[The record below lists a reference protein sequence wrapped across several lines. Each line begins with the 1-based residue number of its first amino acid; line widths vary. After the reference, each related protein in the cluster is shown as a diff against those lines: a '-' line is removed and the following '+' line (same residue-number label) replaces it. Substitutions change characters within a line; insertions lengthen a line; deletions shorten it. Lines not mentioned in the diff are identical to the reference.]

1 MNLIIK
7 FPTRGRA
14 DKFLNVLDT
23 YIDFMD
29 DKSTRI
35 IVSCDND
42 DETMK
47 QPYVVDKLSGMDN
60 VNMVFGDSKTKI
72 AACNADMTG
81 VNFDIVLLA
90 SDDMIPQVRGYDTII
105 KEAMEDYFPDTDGV
119 LWFNDGYQGR
129 AMNTLCIL
137 GKKYY
142 DRFGYIYHPDYIS
155 LWCDNEFTVVAN
167 MLGRQKYFEQ
177 VIIQHQ
183 HPAAGFGEND
193 NLYNEND
200 KYNNI
205 DMTTFMRRQQNRF
218 GL

>member
-14 DKFLNVLDT
+14 DKFLNVLTT

>member
-1 MNLIIK
+1 MNLVIK

-14 DKFLNVLDT
+14 NKFLNVLNR
-23 YIDFMD
+23 YIEFMD

-47 QPYVVDKLSGMDN
+47 QSYVTDELSNMKN
-60 VNMVFGDSKTKI
+60 VTVVFGDSKTKI
-72 AACNADMTG
+72 EACNADIKD
-81 VNFDIVLLA
+81 VDFDIVLLA
-90 SDDMIPQVRGYDTII
+90 SDDMVPQVRGYDTII
-105 KEAMEDYFPDTDGV
+105 KESMKDYFPNTDGV
-119 LWFNDGYQGR
+119 LWFNDGYQSR

-193 NLYNEND
+193 SLYNEND
-200 KYNNI
+200 KYNDA
-205 DMTTFMRRQQNRF
+205 DMSTFMRRQQNRF

>member
-14 DKFLNVLDT
+14 DKFLNVLNR
-23 YIDFMD
+23 YIEFMD
-29 DKSTRI
+29 DKTTKI

-47 QPYVVDKLSGMDN
+47 QGYTMEN
-60 VNMVFGDSKTKI
+60 VTVVFGDSKTKI
-72 AACNADMTG
+72 EACNADMVG
-81 VNFDIVLLA
+81 LDFDIVLLA
-90 SDDMIPQVRGYDTII
+90 SDDMVPQVRGYDTII

-119 LWFNDGYQGR
+119 LWFNDGYQSR

-167 MLGRQKYFEQ
+167 TLGRQKYFEQ

-193 NLYNEND
+193 KLYNEND
-200 KYNNI
+200 KYNDS
-205 DMTTFMRRQQNRF
+205 DMSTFMRRQKNRF

>member
-14 DKFLNVLDT
+14 DKFLNVLNR
-23 YIDFMD
+23 YIEFMD
-29 DKSTRI
+29 DKSTKI

-47 QPYVVDKLSGMDN
+47 QGYVMDELSSMEN
-60 VNMVFGDSKTKI
+60 VTVVFGDSKTKI
-72 AACNADMTG
+72 EACNADMEG
-81 VNFDIVLLA
+81 VDFDIVLLA
-90 SDDMIPQVRGYDTII
+90 SDDMVPQVRGYDTII

-119 LWFNDGYQGR
+119 LWFNDGYQSR

-142 DRFGYIYHPDYIS
+142 DRFSYIYHPDYIS

-167 MLGRQKYFEQ
+167 MLGRQKYFER

-183 HPAAGFGEND
+183 HPAAGFGKID
-193 NLYNEND
+193 NLYDVNN
-200 KYNNI
+200 KYNDV

>member
-14 DKFLNVLDT
+14 DKFLNVLNR
-23 YIDFMD
+23 YIEFMD
-29 DKSTRI
+29 DKSTKI

-47 QPYVVDKLSGMDN
+47 QGYVMDELSSMEN
-60 VNMVFGDSKTKI
+60 VTVVFGDSKTKI
-72 AACNADMTG
+72 EACNADMED
-81 VNFDIVLLA
+81 VDFDIVLLA
-90 SDDMIPQVRGYDTII
+90 SDDMVPQVRGYDTII
-105 KEAMEDYFPDTDGV
+105 KESMKDYFPNTDGV
-119 LWFNDGYQGR
+119 LWFNDGYQSR
-129 AMNTLCIL
+129 AMNTICIL

-142 DRFGYIYHPDYIS
+142 DRFSYIYHPDYIS

-200 KYNNI
+200 KYNNA
-205 DMTTFMRRQQNRF
+205 DMSTFMRRQQNRF

>member
-1 MNLIIK
+1 MNLVIK

-14 DKFLNVLDT
+14 DKFLNVLNR
-23 YIDFMD
+23 YIEFMD
-29 DKSTRI
+29 DKSTKI

-47 QPYVVDKLSGMDN
+47 KSYVIDELSAMEN
-60 VNMVFGDSKTKI
+60 VTVVFGDSKTKI
-72 AACNADMTG
+72 VACNADMEG
-81 VNFDIVLLA
+81 VDFDIVLLA
-90 SDDMIPQVRGYDTII
+90 SDDMVPQVRGYDTII

-119 LWFNDGYQGR
+119 LWFNDGYQSR

-155 LWCDNEFTVVAN
+155 LWCDTEFTRVAN
-167 MLGRQKYFEQ
+167 MLGKQKYFEQ

-183 HPAAGFGEND
+183 HPAAGFGQID
-193 NLYNEND
+193 NLYDENN
-200 KYNNI
+200 KYNDI
-205 DMTTFMRRQQNRF
+205 DMATFMRRQQNRF

>member
-14 DKFLNVLDT
+14 DKFLNVLNR
-23 YIDFMD
+23 YIEFMD
-29 DKSTRI
+29 DKSTKI

-47 QPYVVDKLSGMDN
+47 QGYVMDELSSMEN
-60 VNMVFGDSKTKI
+60 VTVVFGDSKTKI
-72 AACNADMTG
+72 EACNADMED
-81 VNFDIVLLA
+81 VDFDIVLLA
-90 SDDMIPQVRGYDTII
+90 SDDMVPQVRGYDTII

-119 LWFNDGYQGR
+119 LWFNDGYQSR

-142 DRFGYIYHPDYIS
+142 DRFSYIYHPDYIS

-200 KYNNI
+200 KYNNA
-205 DMTTFMRRQQNRF
+205 DMSTFMRRQQNRF

>member
-14 DKFLNVLDT
+14 DKFLDVLKT
-23 YIDFMD
+23 YIEFMD
-29 DKSTRI
+29 DKSTKI

-47 QPYVVDKLSGMDN
+47 QTYVTDELSSMEN
-60 VNMVFGDSKTKI
+60 VTVVFGDSKTKI
-72 AACNADMTG
+72 EACNADMDG
-81 VNFDIVLLA
+81 VDFDIVLLA
-90 SDDMIPQVRGYDTII
+90 SDDMVPQVRGYDTII

-119 LWFNDGYQGR
+119 LWFNDGYQSR

-142 DRFGYIYHPDYIS
+142 DRFGYIYHPDYVS

-167 MLGRQKYFEQ
+167 MLGRQKYFER

-183 HPAAGFGEND
+183 HPAAGFGQND
-193 NLYNEND
+193 TLYDEND
-200 KYNNI
+200 KYNDI
-205 DMTTFMRRQQNRF
+205 DMSTFRRRQQNRF